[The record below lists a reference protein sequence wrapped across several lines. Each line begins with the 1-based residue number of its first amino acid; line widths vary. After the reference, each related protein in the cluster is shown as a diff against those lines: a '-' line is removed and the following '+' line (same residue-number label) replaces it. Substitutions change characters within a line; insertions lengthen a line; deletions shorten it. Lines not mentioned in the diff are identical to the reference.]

1 MIWPTWIQAISE
13 LWLALVTSVTL
24 YVLWGYAKDT
34 KVIAKNSSEQ
44 IEYSQRPFLAV
55 AMRQGTEMGPGG
67 WVIENQG
74 FGPAVNIRCTDY
86 AQGKG
91 GMRWMAPLATK
102 AEYKLPREVE
112 TASRG
117 NVFCIEYESLSGR
130 RYRTNVEWSNDD
142 MKTEFHPLT

>member
-55 AMRQGTEMGPGG
+55 AMRQGTEM
-67 WVIENQG
+67 
-74 FGPAVNIRCTDY
+74 
-86 AQGKG
+86 
-91 GMRWMAPLATK
+91 
-102 AEYKLPREVE
+102 
-112 TASRG
+112 
-117 NVFCIEYESLSGR
+117 
-130 RYRTNVEWSNDD
+130 
-142 MKTEFHPLT
+142 